1 MERQQQY
8 VGIDLHRR
16 RSVIVRKTSTG
27 EPIETVQ
34 IDNDPDVLAAEL
46 RKAGEHPK
54 VLLEATYGWYW
65 AADVLQAEGAN
76 VHLAQPLGNNWGH
89 RRVKNDERDA
99 TDLID
104 LLRLGRLAEAW
115 TAPPEV
121 REVREHVRYRA
132 KLVHL
137 RGALKSQVHAIL
149 AKEGVAVP
157 MSDLFGKHGG
167 QLLDDVAL
175 ATAFRVRVD
184 SLRELIDRVDLE
196 LAMVEECAQR
206 ALDGDPGY
214 RAIQRIPGVGP
225 VLAGVFVAEI
235 GDVTRFRSPSHL
247 TSWAGLT
254 PMHRES
260 DSRSVA
266 TTSPSKARASC
277 AGPPAAVIRQRGH
290 TVVQAHHRRVA
301 ERRGSQIERVAAA
314 RKLLVPVYYGLRD
327 GEIRCLARA
336 G

>member
-1 MERQQQY
+1 
-8 VGIDLHRR
+8 
-16 RSVIVRKTSTG
+16 
-27 EPIETVQ
+27 
-34 IDNDPDVLAAEL
+34 
-46 RKAGEHPK
+46 
-54 VLLEATYGWYW
+54 
-65 AADVLQAEGAN
+65 
-76 VHLAQPLGNNWGH
+76 
-89 RRVKNDERDA
+89 
-99 TDLID
+99 
-104 LLRLGRLAEAW
+104 
-115 TAPPEV
+115 
-121 REVREHVRYRA
+121 
-132 KLVHL
+132 
-137 RGALKSQVHAIL
+137 L
-149 AKEGVAVP
+149 AKEGVPVP
-157 MSDLFGKHGG
+157 MSDVFGKRGC

-175 ATAFRVRVD
+175 ATAFRIRVD
-184 SLRELIDRVDLE
+184 SLRELIDRVDQE
-196 LAMVEECAQR
+196 LVMVEECAHR
-206 ALDGDPGY
+206 GLRDDPGF
-214 RAIQRIPGVGP
+214 RAIQQIPGVGP

-277 AGPPAAVIRQRGH
+277 AGPPSAVIRQRGH